1 MFRFLV
7 TQSLRNR
14 LMVLA
19 ASAILVLLGILSAS
33 RLPVDVFP
41 DLNKPTVT
49 ILTESEGL
57 APPEVE
63 QLVSFPIETQMN
75 GVPGVTRVRSV
86 SGVGLSIVYVEFE
99 WGTDIYRN
107 RQQIAERLSLI
118 RTQLPPNVV
127 PQMGPINS
135 IMGQIVLVAMTSDKA
150 SAMEVREAAD
160 FTVRPRLL
168 TIPGVAQV
176 IPIGG
181 EVRQY
186 RIAPNP
192 PALRSLGVTY
202 EQVEQAL
209 TQFGVNTGGGFTD
222 QHAREYLIRNIGRT
236 TNLDDL
242 RSVVV
247 AQVNGGPVF
256 LRQVASVEFAP
267 KVKRGEGGYMGKPA
281 VIVSVEKQP
290 NVDTIGLT
298 REIERALK
306 EITASLP
313 QGIKADQI
321 VFRQADFI
329 ETSIRNVQHVLIEAG
344 VVVAVV
350 LFAFLLNWRTTVISL
365 TAIPV
370 SILATATIFYFAGL
384 SINTMT
390 LGGLAIALGE
400 LVDDAVVDVENIFRR
415 LRENR
420 ALEHP
425 RSAFD
430 VIVSASQ
437 EVRSGIVYA
446 TVIIVLVFVPLF
458 ALSGIEG
465 RLFAPLGQAYIISIL
480 ASLVV
485 SITLTP
491 VMAYYML
498 PRLKRLDHGDSALV
512 RLLKRGNAALLERAL
527 SPSARVDG
535 HDVARRDDRGD
546 RRVAAAALLPAAFQR
561 GHVHHQHAVQ
571 SGHLARRIQSGWS
584 DCRADPDGGAR
595 SQDRRAPHRTRGTG

>member
-1 MFRFLV
+1 MFTFLV

-19 ASAILVLLGILSAS
+19 ASAVLVLLGIFSAG

-75 GVPGVTRVRSV
+75 GVPGVTRVRPV

-107 RQQIAERLSLI
+107 RQQSAERLSLI
-118 RTQLPPNVV
+118 RTQLPPNVM

-135 IMGQIVLVAMTSDKA
+135 IMGQIVLVAMSSDKA

-168 TIPGVAQV
+168 SIPGVAQV

-222 QHAREYLIRNIGRT
+222 QHSREYLIRNIGRS

-247 AQVNGGPVF
+247 AQVSGGPVF

-267 KVKRGEGGYMGKPA
+267 RVKRGEAGYMGKPA

-290 NVDTIGLT
+290 NVDTIALT

-329 ETSIRNVQHVLIEAG
+329 ETSIRNVQQVLIEAG
-344 VVVAVV
+344 IVVAVV
-350 LFAFLLNWRTTVISL
+350 LFAFLLNWRTTAISL

-370 SILATATIFYFAGL
+370 SILATATIFYVAGL

-420 ALEHP
+420 AAGNP

-430 VIVSASQ
+430 VVVSASQ

-446 TVIIVLVFVPLF
+446 SMIIVLVFVPLF

-465 RLFAPLGQAYIISIL
+465 RLFAPLGEAYIISIL
-480 ASLVV
+480 ASLAV

-491 VMAYYML
+491 VMAYYLL
-498 PRLKRLDHGDSALV
+498 PQAKRLQHGDSALV
-512 RLLKRGNAALLERAL
+512 RILKRWNAAILGWAF
-527 SPSARVDG
+527 G
-535 HDVARRDDRGD
+535 HQKVVVASVAFA
-546 RRVAAAALLPAAFQR
+546 VAAAAVGTVLL
-561 GHVHHQHAVQ
+561 
-571 SGHLARRIQSGWS
+571 
-584 DCRADPDGGAR
+584 
-595 SQDRRAPHRTRGTG
+595 